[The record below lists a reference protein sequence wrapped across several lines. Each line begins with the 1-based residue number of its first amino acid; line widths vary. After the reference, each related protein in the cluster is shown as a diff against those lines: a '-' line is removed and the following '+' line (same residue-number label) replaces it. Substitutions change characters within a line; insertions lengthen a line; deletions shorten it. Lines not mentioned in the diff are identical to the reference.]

1 MSEIGFNQEVFIP
14 FTLFLIFGGL
24 LLYKFLSR
32 SIFDEIFKSDK
43 EIDDMVKKTLHELNT
58 PVATIQMNNKLLS
71 KNIQNDEMKWN
82 SASRHKDIKRLKRID
97 EACNNLLKLYEHM
110 EYEITSKIDKIEL
123 ETFDIQDVIKNSIS
137 KFDDIKKDITIINNI
152 QSLNITCDKYGFEIV
167 CDNLISNAIK
177 YNKENGN
184 ITISNQ
190 DNILSIS
197 DTGCGIDTENIFKI
211 YDKYYQE
218 NIEQQGI
225 GLGLNI
231 VKEYCD
237 KHKIGIKIDSR
248 ENEGTTFLLDL
259 KGLISGK
266 SN

>member
-1 MSEIGFNQEVFIP
+1 MTNYLLLTQIGFNQEIFIP

-58 PVATIQMNNKLLS
+58 PVATIQMNNKLLE
-71 KNIQNDEMKWN
+71 KNISNE
-82 SASRHKDIKRLKRID
+82 KDIKRLKRID

-110 EYEITSKIDKIEL
+110 EYEITAKIDKIEI
-123 ETFDIQDVIKNSIS
+123 ETFDIKEVIENSIK
-137 KFDDIKKDITIINNI
+137 KFDDIKKDITI
-152 QSLNITCDKYGFEIV
+152 LNKLESNYITCDKYGFEIV

-177 YNKENGN
+177 YNKPNGS
-184 ITISNQ
+184 ITISNKN
-190 DNILSIS
+190 NILNIT
-197 DTGCGIDTENIFKI
+197 DTGHGIETENIMKI

-237 KHKIGIKIDSR
+237 KHKIGIKIDSK
-248 ENEGTTFLLDL
+248 ENVGSTFFLDL
-259 KGLISGK
+259 QELQKAT
-266 SN
+266 